1 MVIIK
6 KQVKAYIAL
15 EGLIATGLILVI
27 VTLILSA
34 LHYSQQELSA
44 CRQKQELLNTAVMA
58 IQTKQR
64 ALSLNGCHI
73 KLLSHQKGIAIVE
86 KDQTIIR
93 IERQ

>member
-1 MVIIK
+1 M
-6 KQVKAYIAL
+6 
-15 EGLIATGLILVI
+15 
-27 VTLILSA
+27 
-34 LHYSQQELSA
+34 
-44 CRQKQELLNTAVMA
+44 NTAVMA
-58 IQTKQR
+58 MQTKQR